1 MRASKN
7 VCAPIEDGRPSY
19 VTVTSRVLQVGVW
32 NRPNDTAHPYFD
44 KAYFDT
50 RSSEEIG
57 RVVVLIPCH
66 LKLTLQYLQCR
77 FLVIEQFVDFRSRNS
92 SCAKKRG

>member
-1 MRASKN
+1 M
-7 VCAPIEDGRPSY
+7 
-19 VTVTSRVLQVGVW
+19 GVW

-57 RVVVLIPCH
+57 RVVVFDTMSFKINI
-66 LKLTLQYLQCR
+66 TMQVSFY
-77 FLVIEQFVDFRSRNS
+77 
-92 SCAKKRG
+92 